1 MVVSQITSPMI
12 TSRSIPKIV
21 LCHRSDCI
29 FCIDAGNPIGQE
41 TLQGSGGAVCRQWPS
56 YNGDARVSC
65 DLRIWNIDGSEIRAI
80 TKTSCEVDS
89 WSTILYGFFRHT
101 RWRSPDF
108 WTIKS
113 PLWDRQWLT
122 MSRTL
127 AWKKVPP
134 QDPASFADLSFL
146 GDSRETLP
154 GFFGDGDGARMFKSH
169 GIMEWWNKITLRMV
183 IVGNANLKSK
193 LEQALLSLLRISINF
208 DWIHKTVSNRDS

>member
-1 MVVSQITSPMI
+1 MRICPYYPLQFQIFEIHWNTLDGRNLSPDDGYF
-12 TSRSIPKIV
+12 IPLFMRFQK
-21 LCHRSDCI
+21 
-29 FCIDAGNPIGQE
+29 P
-41 TLQGSGGAVCRQWPS
+41 P
-56 YNGDARVSC
+56 
-65 DLRIWNIDGSEIRAI
+65 
-80 TKTSCEVDS
+80 
-89 WSTILYGFFRHT
+89 

-113 PLWDRQWLT
+113 TLWDHQWLT

-154 GFFGDGDGARMFKSH
+154 GFFGDGDGARKFKSH
-169 GIMEWWNKITLRMV
+169 GIMEWWNKITLRRV
-183 IVGNANLKSK
+183 IVGNANLKCK